1 MRQLRI
7 VYDGQCPFCSRY
19 VELVRLRERF
29 DVTLIDARRER
40 ERADA
45 YGLDLNEGMIVDL
58 DGSVHHGAA
67 AVSLL
72 SRLSR
77 RPGPLAH
84 PAVARWA
91 YPVMRLVRQGTLRV
105 LGRAML

>member
-19 VELVRLRERF
+19 VQLLRLRERF
-29 DVTLIDARRER
+29 DVSLLDARREP
-40 ERADA
+40 ERASR

-58 DGSVHHGAA
+58 DGTVHHGAA

-72 SRLSR
+72 SKLSR
-77 RPGPLAH
+77 RPGPLSR
-84 PAVARWA
+84 PAMARLL
-91 YPVMRLVRQGTLRV
+91 YPAMRLGRQLTLRI
-105 LGRAML
+105 LGRKPL